1 MRMSW
6 RWIAAGAWLV
16 LLVAT
21 GLMVVPSQWKARQAR
36 LGAEREQ
43 RQAPVAE
50 VAPASLPTALPLVGA
65 DGQDAD
71 GYPTRYVDRAA
82 LRSLL
87 WHKRYADLTRYLEEF
102 QAAFEVD
109 ARREY
114 WPIDAAEAFMSAEPD
129 LLPALNAWVEATPG
143 SFAPYLARGNH
154 WVGVAYARRGGKW
167 ARDTATEDF
176 VAMGEAMNRGM
187 ADVDRAIALRPRLVA
202 AWRPKINVL
211 KTRGAGPEVRQA
223 VDDALT
229 VCPACFQVRA
239 TYITSLL
246 PRWGG
251 SYEAM
256 RSFAREADAALNP
269 RLRLL
274 PGYIDQDRA
283 QLLVLDRKYEE
294 ALMAIDR
301 ACALGDYWE
310 FLEERAGIRDRLK
323 DGTGA
328 LADVERAIA
337 ARPGQPRLVILR
349 AYLHYRAQRWEPAGR
364 DLLAG
369 LRMDPTD
376 DTARFILDTVVK
388 GLVYQGWVHHQ
399 AGRREEALQVYDLAA
414 ELAPRNQ
421 EVQGRRRAI
430 IAGASESSPDEVA
443 RLEEQVQRSPDD
455 FRALQQLGYA
465 LARRGEFQRIVDLY
479 TAYLARHPQDG
490 QAYLE
495 RGGAY
500 FHLRRLPEARADARR
515 ACELGVSEGCAR
527 EKQVSAMQQ

>member
-1 MRMSW
+1 
-6 RWIAAGAWLV
+6 
-16 LLVAT
+16 
-21 GLMVVPSQWKARQAR
+21 
-36 LGAEREQ
+36 
-43 RQAPVAE
+43 VAE
-50 VAPASLPTALPLVGA
+50 VAPAPLPTALPLIGA

-109 ARREY
+109 PRREY
-114 WPIDAAEAFMSAEPD
+114 WPADAGEAFTSAEPS
-129 LLPALNAWVEATPG
+129 LLPALDAWVEATPE

-154 WVGVAYARRGGKW
+154 WVDVAYARRGTQW
-167 ARDTATEDF
+167 ARDTAPEQF
-176 VAMGEAMNRGM
+176 VAMEEALKRGM
-187 ADVDRAIALRPRLVA
+187 ADLDHAISLRPRLVA
-202 AWRPKINVL
+202 AWRTKIRAL
-211 KTRGAGPEVRQA
+211 KSRATGPEMRQA
-223 VDDALT
+223 VNAALA

-239 TYITSLL
+239 TYMASLV

-256 RSFAREADAALNP
+256 RGFAQEGDAALNP

-274 PGYIDQDRA
+274 PGYIDEDRA
-283 QLLVLDRKYEE
+283 NLLRIDQKYAE
-294 ALMAIDR
+294 ALTAIER
-301 ACALGDYWE
+301 ACALGEYWE
-310 FLEERAGIRDRLK
+310 FLEERARIRDRLK

-328 LADVERAIA
+328 MTDVERAFA
-337 ARPGQPRLVILR
+337 ARPGHPRLVILR

-376 DTARFILDTVVK
+376 DTARFILDSVVK
-388 GLVYQGWVHHQ
+388 GLVYEGWVHHQ
-399 AGRREEALQVYDLAA
+399 AGRREQAIQVYDLAA
-414 ELAPRNQ
+414 ELAPRNH
-421 EVQGRRRAI
+421 EVQGRRHSI
-430 IAGASESSPDEVA
+430 IAGAGGNSPEELA

-455 FRALQQLGYA
+455 LRALQQLDYA

-527 EKQVSAMQQ
+527 EKQVAAMQQ

>member
-1 MRMSW
+1 MRVSW
-6 RWIAAGAWLV
+6 RWVVAGAWLV
-16 LLVAT
+16 LLVVT
-21 GLMVVPSQWKARQAR
+21 GLTVVPSQWKARQTR
-36 LGAEREQ
+36 VETERER

-50 VAPASLPTALPLVGA
+50 VAPAPLPTALPLVGT

-109 ARREY
+109 PRREY
-114 WPIDAAEAFMSAEPD
+114 WPTDAAEAFGSAEPA
-129 LLPALNAWVEATPG
+129 LLPSLNAWVEATPG

-154 WVGVAYARRGGKW
+154 WIDVAYARRGTKW

-176 VAMGEAMNRGM
+176 VAVREAMEHGM
-187 ADVDRAIALRPRLVA
+187 ADLDRAIALRPRLVA
-202 AWRPKINVL
+202 AWRTKIRAL
-211 KTRGAGPEVRQA
+211 KSQGTGAKRRQT
-223 VDDALT
+223 VDDALA

-239 TYITSLL
+239 TYITSLV

-256 RSFAREADAALNP
+256 RSFAQEADASLNP
-269 RLRLL
+269 RLRFL
-274 PGYIDQDRA
+274 PGYIDEDRA
-283 QLLVLDRKYEE
+283 NLLRIDNKYAE
-294 ALMAIDR
+294 ALTTIER

-310 FLEERAGIRDRLK
+310 FLEERARIRDRLK

-337 ARPGQPRLVILR
+337 ARPGHPRLVILR
-349 AYLHYRAQRWEPAGR
+349 AYLHYRAQHWEPAGR

-369 LRMDPTD
+369 LRVDPTD
-376 DTARFILDTVVK
+376 DTARFVLNAVVQ
-388 GLVYQGWVHHQ
+388 GLVYEGWEHHK
-399 AGRREEALQVYDLAA
+399 AGRREEALKIYDLAA
-414 ELAPRNQ
+414 ELAPRNE
-421 EVQGRRRAI
+421 EVQRRRHWI
-430 IAGASESSPDEVA
+430 IAGAGASSPDELA
-443 RLEEQVQRSPDD
+443 RLEEQVRRSPDD
-455 FRALQQLGYA
+455 LRALQRLDYA
-465 LARRGEFQRIVDLY
+465 LARRGEFQRIVDMY

-500 FHLRRLPEARADARR
+500 FHLRRLPEAGADARM

-527 EKQVSAMQQ
+527 EKQVAAMQN